1 MKAAH
6 NRAAFLAIGDKGYR
20 DWLIL
25 WPVQRCVY
33 VVRAESSMCVVMCVK
48 SADIVTKSHD
58 YQPTCHVT

>member
-48 SADIVTKSHD
+48 SADIVTKI
-58 YQPTCHVT
+58 T